1 MVVNTTNVNVH
12 PLRIM
17 PLGGV
22 GEIGK
27 NTWAFEYED
36 EILLLDGG
44 LSFPTEDMH
53 GVNIVLPDMT
63 WVREHQE
70 RLVGMVVTH
79 GHEDHIGGIPYHLQ
93 RINIPRIIIPRL
105 ARALLEGKLQET
117 GLLGRTE
124 LVTAHPR
131 DVFRVGKHFEVEYIQ
146 NTHSIADS
154 YTLAIRTP
162 VGLVIHSGD
171 FKFDHTPVD
180 GRKFDYHRLA
190 EYGEEGVL
198 CLISDS
204 TNAELPGFTPSEMSV
219 FPNLDREVAKAKGRV
234 IITTFASSVH
244 RVNMILQIAQ
254 KQGRVVTALG
264 RSMLNVLSH
273 AKKLGFIDYPENL
286 LVPMNAIRQ
295 LPDEKVLILTTGSQG
310 EPLAALS
317 RIARNE
323 HQQLRI
329 REGDTVIFSA
339 NPIPGNT
346 ISVVRTID
354 SLIKL
359 GANVIYGKDK
369 GIHVSG
375 HGATEDHKLM
385 IALTKPKFFFPAH
398 GEHRMLLR
406 HADTAVAMGVPREN
420 MVITDNGDVVELRP
434 DSICIKGT
442 IPSGIELLDNSRSGM
457 VSDHT
462 LKERQRI
469 ATEGVISVAIALDSR
484 GEILARPEIV
494 IKAMAQT
501 QGSSGRSDT
510 APLEEQIRS
519 KVVQVIK
526 ERWNEFVYTDAALN
540 TVMSQSNREDR
551 YVDWEGLKARLEK
564 VVIQATRDQVSGRPM
579 VLVLLQ
585 VCESLSRA
593 AKPNSATF
601 LPVET
606 VETTNVENVEIESG
620 RRRKRSS
627 TTATAVLVKDPIS

>member
-1 MVVNTTNVNVH
+1 MVVNTTNVS
-12 PLRIM
+12 PLKIM

-93 RINIPRIIIPRL
+93 RINIPRIVIPRL

-124 LVTAHPR
+124 MVTAHPR
-131 DVFRVGKHFEVEYIQ
+131 DVFRLGKHFVVEYIQ

-385 IALTKPKFFFPAH
+385 LALTKPKFFFPAH

-406 HADTAVAMGVPREN
+406 HADTAMAMGVPREN
-420 MVITDNGDVVELRP
+420 MVITDNGDVVELTP
-434 DSICIKGT
+434 DSIGLHGK

-469 ATEGVISVAIALDSR
+469 ATEGVISVAIALDGR

-501 QGSSGRSDT
+501 QSLKNSDT
-510 APLEEQIRS
+510 APLEELIRS
-519 KVVQVIK
+519 KVTQIIK

-540 TVMSQSNREDR
+540 TVISQSSLEDR

-564 VVIQATRDQVSGRPM
+564 VVVQATRDKVSGRPM

-585 VCESLSRA
+585 VCESSERSEKPKA
-593 AKPNSATF
+593 AMF
-601 LPVET
+601 LPMET
-606 VETTNVENVEIESG
+606 VEETNAEIESG

-627 TTATAVLVKDPIS
+627 TTSTAVLDKDPVST

>member
-1 MVVNTTNVNVH
+1 MVVNTTNVS

-93 RINIPRIIIPRL
+93 RINIPKIVIPRL

-124 LVTAHPR
+124 MVTAHPR
-131 DVFRVGKHFEVEYIQ
+131 DVFRLGKHFVVEYIQ

-162 VGLVIHSGD
+162 VGLLIHSGD

-359 GANVIYGKDK
+359 GANVVYGKDK

-385 IALTKPKFFFPAH
+385 LALTKPKFFFPAH

-420 MVITDNGDVVELRP
+420 MVITDNGDVVELTP
-434 DSICIKGT
+434 DSIGLHGK

-501 QGSSGRSDT
+501 QSLKNSDT
-510 APLEEQIRS
+510 APLEELIRS
-519 KVVQVIK
+519 KVTQVIK

-540 TVMSQSNREDR
+540 TVISQSSLEDR
-551 YVDWEGLKARLEK
+551 YIDWEGLKARLEK
-564 VVIQATRDQVSGRPM
+564 VVLQATRDKVSGRPM

-585 VCESLSRA
+585 VCESSTLPEKSKA
-593 AKPNSATF
+593 AMF

-606 VETTNVENVEIESG
+606 VEAANAENAEIESG

-627 TTATAVLVKDPIS
+627 TTATAVLDKDPVS

>member
-1 MVVNTTNVNVH
+1 MVVNTTNVS
-12 PLRIM
+12 PLKIM

-93 RINIPRIIIPRL
+93 RINIPRIVIPRL

-124 LVTAHPR
+124 MVTAHPR
-131 DVFRVGKHFEVEYIQ
+131 DVFRLGKHFVVEYIQ

-162 VGLVIHSGD
+162 VGLLIHSGD

-385 IALTKPKFFFPAH
+385 LALTKPKFFFPAH

-406 HADTAVAMGVPREN
+406 HADTAMAMGVPREN
-420 MVITDNGDVVELRP
+420 MVITDNGDVVELTP
-434 DSICIKGT
+434 DSIGLNGK

-501 QGSSGRSDT
+501 QSLKGSDT

-519 KVVQVIK
+519 KVTQIIK

-540 TVMSQSNREDR
+540 TVISQSSLEDR

-564 VVIQATRDQVSGRPM
+564 VVLQATRDKVSGRPM

-585 VCESLSRA
+585 VCESLAPSEKPKA
-593 AKPNSATF
+593 AMF
-601 LPVET
+601 LPMET
-606 VETTNVENVEIESG
+606 AEAANAEIESG

-627 TTATAVLVKDPIS
+627 TTATAVLDKDPVSS

>member
-1 MVVNTTNVNVH
+1 MVVNTTNVS

-93 RINIPRIIIPRL
+93 RINIPRIVIPRL

-124 LVTAHPR
+124 MVTAHPR
-131 DVFRVGKHFEVEYIQ
+131 DVFRLGKHFVVEYIQ

-162 VGLVIHSGD
+162 VGLLIHSGD

-219 FPNLDREVAKAKGRV
+219 FPNLDREVSKAKGRV

-385 IALTKPKFFFPAH
+385 LALTKPKFFFPAH

-406 HADTAVAMGVPREN
+406 HADTAMAMGVPREN
-420 MVITDNGDVVELRP
+420 MVITDNGDVVELTP
-434 DSICIKGT
+434 DSIGLHGK

-501 QGSSGRSDT
+501 QSLKNSDT
-510 APLEEQIRS
+510 APLEELIRS
-519 KVVQVIK
+519 KVTQVIK

-540 TVMSQSNREDR
+540 TVISQSSGEDR
-551 YVDWEGLKARLEK
+551 YIDWEGLKARLEK
-564 VVIQATRDQVSGRPM
+564 VVLQATRDKVSGRPM

-585 VCESLSRA
+585 VCESSALPEKSKA
-593 AKPNSATF
+593 AMF

-606 VETTNVENVEIESG
+606 VEAANAEIESG

-627 TTATAVLVKDPIS
+627 TTATAVLDKTPVS

>member
-1 MVVNTTNVNVH
+1 MVVNTTNVS

-93 RINIPRIIIPRL
+93 RINIPKIVIPRL

-124 LVTAHPR
+124 MVTAHPR
-131 DVFRVGKHFEVEYIQ
+131 DVFRLGKHFVVEYIQ

-162 VGLVIHSGD
+162 VGLLIHSGD

-219 FPNLDREVAKAKGRV
+219 FPNLDREVSKAKGRV

-359 GANVIYGKDK
+359 GANVVYGKDK

-385 IALTKPKFFFPAH
+385 LALTKPKFFFPAH

-406 HADTAVAMGVPREN
+406 HADTAMAMGVPREN
-420 MVITDNGDVVELRP
+420 MVITDNGDVVELTP
-434 DSICIKGT
+434 DSIGLHGK

-501 QGSSGRSDT
+501 QSLKGSGT
-510 APLEEQIRS
+510 ALEEQIRS
-519 KVVQVIK
+519 KVTQVIK

-540 TVMSQSNREDR
+540 TVISQSSLEDR

-564 VVIQATRDQVSGRPM
+564 VVLQATRDKVSGRPM

-585 VCESLSRA
+585 VCESSALSEKA
-593 AKPNSATF
+593 AMF

-606 VETTNVENVEIESG
+606 VEAANAENAENAEIESG

-627 TTATAVLVKDPIS
+627 TTATAVLDKDPVS

>member
-1 MVVNTTNVNVH
+1 MVVNTTNEH
-12 PLRIM
+12 PLKIM

-70 RLVGMVVTH
+70 RIVGMVVTH

-131 DVFRVGKHFEVEYIQ
+131 DVFRVGKHFVVEYIQ

-162 VGLVIHSGD
+162 VGVLIHSGD

-219 FPNLDREVAKAKGRV
+219 FPNLDREVSKAKGRV

-254 KQGRVVTALG
+254 KQGRLVTALG
-264 RSMLNVLSH
+264 RSMLNVLAH
-273 AKKLGFIDYPENL
+273 AKKLGFIDYPESL
-286 LVPMNAIRQ
+286 LVPMQAIRQ

-420 MVITDNGDVVELRP
+420 MVITDNGDVVELTP
-434 DSICIKGT
+434 DSIAIHGR

-484 GEILARPEIV
+484 GEILARPEIA

-501 QGSSGRSDT
+501 QGGLDT
-510 APLEEQIRS
+510 APMEEQIRA
-519 KVVQVIK
+519 KVVKVIK
-526 ERWNEFVYTDAALN
+526 EHWNEFVYTDAAMN
-540 TVMSQSNREDR
+540 TVISRSSGEDREDQ
-551 YVDWEGLKARLEK
+551 YVDWDGIKARLEK
-564 VVIQATRDQVSGRPM
+564 VVLQAIRDRVSGRPM

-585 VCESLSRA
+585 VCEPTSRPA
-593 AKPNSATF
+593 QANQTNPSMF

-606 VETTNVENVEIESG
+606 VEAANIEIESG

-627 TTATAVLVKDPIS
+627 TTATAVLMKDSVS

>member
-1 MVVNTTNVNVH
+1 MVVNTTNVS

-93 RINIPRIIIPRL
+93 RINIPRIVIPRL

-124 LVTAHPR
+124 MVTAHPR
-131 DVFRVGKHFEVEYIQ
+131 DVFRLGKHFVVEYIQ

-162 VGLVIHSGD
+162 VGLLIHSGD

-359 GANVIYGKDK
+359 GANVVYGKDK

-385 IALTKPKFFFPAH
+385 LALTKPKFFFPAH

-420 MVITDNGDVVELRP
+420 MVITDNGDVVELTP
-434 DSICIKGT
+434 DSIGLHGK

-501 QGSSGRSDT
+501 QSLKNSDA

-519 KVVQVIK
+519 KVTQVIK

-540 TVMSQSNREDR
+540 TVISQSSLEDR

-564 VVIQATRDQVSGRPM
+564 VVLQATRDKVSGRPM

-585 VCESLSRA
+585 VCESSTLPEKSKA
-593 AKPNSATF
+593 AMF

-606 VETTNVENVEIESG
+606 VEAANAEIESG

-627 TTATAVLVKDPIS
+627 TTATAVLDKTPVS

>member
-1 MVVNTTNVNVH
+1 MVVNATNVS

-93 RINIPRIIIPRL
+93 RINIPKIVIPRL

-124 LVTAHPR
+124 MVTAHPR
-131 DVFRVGKHFEVEYIQ
+131 DVFRLGKHFVVEYIQ

-162 VGLVIHSGD
+162 VGLLIHSGD

-359 GANVIYGKDK
+359 GANVVYGKDK

-385 IALTKPKFFFPAH
+385 LALTKPKFFFPAH

-406 HADTAVAMGVPREN
+406 HADTAMAMGVPREN
-420 MVITDNGDVVELRP
+420 MVITDNGDVVELTP
-434 DSICIKGT
+434 DSIGLHGK

-501 QGSSGRSDT
+501 QSLKNSDT
-510 APLEEQIRS
+510 APLEELIRS
-519 KVVQVIK
+519 KVTQVIK

-540 TVMSQSNREDR
+540 TVISQSNLEDR

-564 VVIQATRDQVSGRPM
+564 VVLQATRDKVSGRPM

-585 VCESLSRA
+585 VCESSALPEKSKA
-593 AKPNSATF
+593 AMF

-606 VETTNVENVEIESG
+606 VEAANAENAEIESG

-627 TTATAVLVKDPIS
+627 TTATAVLDKDPVS